1 MSNMSGDPKAGQTDF
16 VNRLVRIVILVI
28 VSFLISIAAVS
39 FAVHHMRLQFE
50 GEFKRISD
58 TKVEQVCDIVK
69 RTINGDDISS
79 DSGAAAEKYATVFNL
94 MLADTSTEN
103 MSQESYALYAYR
115 DGQLSVLLYNGAASE
130 KDFAVAGRSISEWL
144 DGSLVLSRYWS

>member
-1 MSNMSGDPKAGQTDF
+1 MSNSYGDPKAGQTDI

-58 TKVEQVCDIVK
+58 SKVEQVCDIVK
-69 RTINGDDISS
+69 RTINGDDISADFRRAMLCMPIRTAS
-79 DSGAAAEKYATVFNL
+79 CQSCFITVL
-94 MLADTSTEN
+94 PARRILP
-103 MSQESYALYAYR
+103 
-115 DGQLSVLLYNGAASE
+115 
-130 KDFAVAGRSISEWL
+130 
-144 DGSLVLSRYWS
+144 